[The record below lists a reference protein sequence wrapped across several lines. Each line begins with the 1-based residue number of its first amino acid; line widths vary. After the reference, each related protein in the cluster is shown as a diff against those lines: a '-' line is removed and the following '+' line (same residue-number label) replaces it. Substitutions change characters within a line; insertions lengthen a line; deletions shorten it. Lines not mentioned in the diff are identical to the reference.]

1 MNCSLKIFLLL
12 LISLVSLS
20 LLSFQTNN
28 HEVLPKQSA
37 NSFDK
42 MLAVDSRKLE
52 GNNIRTWFRT
62 NGSFNRDPATG
73 NSGFEW
79 PKNTSK
85 FARYASG
92 LLIGAVSQSDT
103 LVCVAMYTYEYLPG
117 YVDNN
122 GMPQGRDNPDYRIYN
137 ISATDTSDYEA
148 WRNIASVQGAY
159 LDSMGN
165 PFLIGAQ
172 TMFYS
177 YTDGYADSHGNNAGG
192 TAPLK
197 AQILQTNWCINNAA
211 LRNVIFSEFRVINRS
226 NIAWNNAYIS
236 IWTDDDLGGSGDD
249 AVGCD
254 SLTGLAYTYN
264 YASSDPT
271 YGNPPPAVGTTV
283 LRSPLKYTGNMND
296 TVKYYSPPGSNN
308 KIVKVGYMFT
318 GISSFNTYINGD
330 PTAGDPTNYRET
342 YRNIQGLKRNG
353 TSWINP
359 ITSSTTKFP
368 YSGNPVNSSGW
379 IMTSGNDRR
388 SMQSFGPLT
397 VQPGDTQ
404 SVIIAQL
411 VASGSTNLQSI
422 TSLKTLSAYVKNF
435 FENNLTVSVQN
446 VSLEVPSVYNLAQN
460 YPNPFNPSTTISYS
474 IPEAGN
480 VKLSVFDMM
489 GREVMILVNEFR
501 QAGIYEAI
509 LNAERFASG
518 TYFYRLETG
527 NYISAKKMVY
537 LK

>member
-1 MNCSLKIFLLL
+1 MYYSLKIFLLL
-12 LISLVSLS
+12 LISLASLS
-20 LLSFQTNN
+20 LFSFQTNN
-28 HEVLPKQSA
+28 HEVLPKQSV
-37 NSFDK
+37 NSYGK
-42 MLAVDSRKLE
+42 MLAIDSKELK
-52 GNNIRTWFRT
+52 GNNISTWFRT
-62 NGSFNRDPATG
+62 NGSFNRNPATG

-79 PKNTSK
+79 PKGSSK

-92 LLIGAVSQSDT
+92 LWIGAVSQSDT
-103 LVCVAMYTYEYLPG
+103 LVCVAGYLCEYLPG

-137 ISATDTSDYEA
+137 ISTTDTSNYEA

-165 PFLIGAQ
+165 PFLMGAQ

-197 AQILQTNWCINNAA
+197 AQILQTNWCFNNAA

-226 NIAWNNAYIS
+226 NIAWTNAYIS

-264 YASSDPT
+264 YASSDPI

-308 KIVKVGYMFT
+308 YIVKVGYRFT

-368 YSGNPVNSSGW
+368 YSGNPANGTGW

-404 SVIIAQL
+404 SIIIAQL

-422 TSLKTLSAYVKNF
+422 TALITLSEYVKYI

-446 VSLEVPSVYNLAQN
+446 VLQEVPSTYNLAQN

-474 IPEAGN
+474 IPEAGD

-489 GREVMILVNEFR
+489 GREVMTLVNEFR
-501 QAGIYEAI
+501 HAGSYEAI
-509 LNAERFASG
+509 LNADRFASG
-518 TYFYRLETG
+518 TYFYRFETG